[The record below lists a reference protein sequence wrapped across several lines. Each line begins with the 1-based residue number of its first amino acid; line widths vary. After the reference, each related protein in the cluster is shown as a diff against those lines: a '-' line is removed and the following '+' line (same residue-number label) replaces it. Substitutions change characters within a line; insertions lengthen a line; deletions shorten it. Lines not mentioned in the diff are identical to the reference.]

1 MINNEETFFSYLK
14 GRMNSEEKKTFEEEL
29 IHSEKLKKEFI
40 EFKKLN
46 SIIDETKNI
55 PLSQD
60 YAASILTDFRKRKA
74 LTEIK
79 KSYPKFKYAFASI
92 LIIIGGYFLVSEL
105 NEENPEENKSLL
117 TEFSDSELKSF
128 SYDSYYSSNIEKN
141 IDEEAISRIDSIYK
155 ENISASIIESMD
167 ETGMDEIFSINNF
180 VDDEEYISDNDI
192 DLIYDKL
199 INKEIL

>member
-1 MINNEETFFSYLK
+1 MINNEEKFFSYLK
-14 GRMNSEEKKTFEEEL
+14 GRMNSEERKTFEDEL
-29 IHSEKLKKEFI
+29 IHSENLNKEFI
-40 EFKKLN
+40 EYKKLN
-46 SIIDETKNI
+46 SIIEETKNI

-60 YAASILTDFRKRKA
+60 YAASIITDFRKRKGS
-74 LTEIK
+74 TEIK
-79 KSYPKFKYAFASI
+79 KSYPSLKYAFASI
-92 LIIIGGYFLVSEL
+92 LIMLGGYFLVSEL
-105 NEENPEENKSLL
+105 NDENPEEIKSLL
-117 TEFSDSELKSF
+117 TEFSNSELNSF

-167 ETGMDEIFSINNF
+167 ETSMDEIFSINNF
-180 VDDEEYISDNDI
+180 VDEEYISDNDI

>member
-180 VDDEEYISDNDI
+180 VDDEEYISDHDI

>member
-1 MINNEETFFSYLK
+1 MINNEEKFFSYLK
-14 GRMNSEEKKTFEEEL
+14 GRMNSEERKTFEDEL
-29 IHSEKLKKEFI
+29 IHSENLNKEFI
-40 EFKKLN
+40 EYKRLN

-60 YAASILTDFRKRKA
+60 YAASIITDFRKRKGS
-74 LTEIK
+74 TEIK
-79 KSYPKFKYAFASI
+79 KSYPRLKYAFASI
-92 LIIIGGYFLVSEL
+92 LIMLGGYFLVSEL
-105 NEENPEENKSLL
+105 NDENPEEIKSLL
-117 TEFSDSELKSF
+117 TEFSDSELNSF
-128 SYDSYYSSNIEKN
+128 SYDSFYSSNIEKN

-167 ETGMDEIFSINNF
+167 ETSMDEIFSINNF
-180 VDDEEYISDNDI
+180 VDEEYISDNDI